1 MIYIRIIIISVL
13 LVSCKEFHFHQINS
27 DKPVYIT
34 YNTKY
39 QDSVKISVPI
49 KFKVE
54 NMESYSF
61 MTFNFIENNE
71 KKAFLSDFIILN
83 EDYKILYEYSI
94 KPAKNGIS
102 SGEYYLVHESLN
114 IPHKKAQEILD
125 KYDRNIKLGEKFKDT
140 VQLTDYYQFKKDFP
154 EILEKLKRKEDYI
167 EIMFRKEKD
176 TEYQFKSFP
185 IKW

>member
-1 MIYIRIIIISVL
+1 M
-13 LVSCKEFHFHQINS
+13 
-27 DKPVYIT
+27 
-34 YNTKY
+34 
-39 QDSVKISVPI
+39 
-49 KFKVE
+49 
-54 NMESYSF
+54 
-61 MTFNFIENNE
+61 
-71 KKAFLSDFIILN
+71 
-83 EDYKILYEYSI
+83 YEYSI

-114 IPHKKAQEILD
+114 ISHKKAQEILD

>member
-13 LVSCKEFHFHQINS
+13 LVSCKELHFHQINS

-34 YNTKY
+34 YNPKY

-54 NMESYSF
+54 NMESY
-61 MTFNFIENNE
+61 E

-114 IPHKKAQEILD
+114 IPHKKAQEILN

-140 VQLTDYYQFKKDFP
+140 IQLTDYYQFKKDFP
-154 EILEKLKRKEDYI
+154 EILERLNRKEDYI

>member
-83 EDYKILYEYSI
+83 EDYKHCMNAL
-94 KPAKNGIS
+94 
-102 SGEYYLVHESLN
+102 LN
-114 IPHKKAQEILD
+114 LQKIGAEIG
-125 KYDRNIKLGEKFKDT
+125 RASCRER
-140 VQLTDYYQFKKDFP
+140 V
-154 EILEKLKRKEDYI
+154 
-167 EIMFRKEKD
+167 
-176 TEYQFKSFP
+176 
-185 IKW
+185 

>member
-34 YNTKY
+34 YNPKY

-83 EDYKILYEYSI
+83 EDYKTLYERPI

-140 VQLTDYYQFKKDFP
+140 VQLYRLLPIQ
-154 EILEKLKRKEDYI
+154 KRFSRNI
-167 EIMFRKEKD
+167 RK
-176 TEYQFKSFP
+176 T
-185 IKW
+185 